1 MKNKKIIISIVLVI
15 TLFVIIYVAGI
26 FLKWWNN
33 PLKKKDMV
41 KKDEYYV
48 GVEKNMNESK
58 PTTVYIYGD
67 DLKFGIDIK
76 QVKVDKIEDVL
87 NNEDE
92 SKYKVLIINDLY
104 DNAELTDDEIND
116 LFGFVDTERNLLI
129 YLGKKYANRW
139 KPEYLGELE
148 VEGNLYYDYYS
159 WNGIRKNSV
168 GSWNER
174 DMKELE
180 EYPNCLWDVM
190 LWSIGEYYKT
200 EE

>member
-15 TLFVIIYVAGI
+15 TLFVIIYVVGI

-33 PLKKKDMV
+33 PFKKKKIDNTDGRYIEIQNM
-41 KKDEYYV
+41 
-48 GVEKNMNESK
+48 MNESK

-76 QVKVDKIEDVL
+76 QVKVDKIEDAL

-104 DNAELTDDEIND
+104 DNAELTDDEINA

-159 WNGIRKNSV
+159 WNGVRENTV

-174 DMKELE
+174 DMEELKK
-180 EYPNCLWDVM
+180 YPHCLWDVM
-190 LWSIGEYYKT
+190 IFCIKEYYKT

>member
-1 MKNKKIIISIVLVI
+1 MKNKKIISIVLVI

-48 GVEKNMNESK
+48 GVENNMNESK

-76 QVKVDKIEDVL
+76 QVKVDKIEDAL